1 MPTEL
6 ADAGQSAIF
15 KRKWIISQGAG
26 VNSTN
31 AIRPFTLADPSDP
44 NSNRAYTDWTGH
56 TARAQIRDAVGG
68 EVYLDMNSTDTTGAR
83 IELTA
88 DGWVRLLV
96 PASVTENASW
106 DSPRDQGVYDV
117 EVVDSTGAVTRLMEG
132 SVTIKHDV
140 TRQVA

>member
-1 MPTEL
+1 MTTEL
-6 ADAGQSAIF
+6 SQAGQSALF

-31 AIRPFTLADPSDP
+31 GIRPFTLTDPSDP
-44 NSNRAYTDWTGH
+44 NSNRTYTDWTAY
-56 TARAQIRDAVGG
+56 TARAQVRDAVGG
-68 EVYLDMNSTDTTGAR
+68 EVYLDINSTDTTGAR

-96 PASVTENASW
+96 PASVTSDPAW
-106 DSPRDQGVYDV
+106 DGRDAGVYDV
-117 EVVDSTGAVTRLMEG
+117 EVTDPSGAVTRLMEG